1 MAQSMH
7 GGYNKNDNETLKA
20 SGQQDASKTL
30 VGNWAEERALQEV
43 QSWVQMVEN
52 GGRGA
57 VSLLF
62 FISLGPD
69 NERLY

>member
-1 MAQSMH
+1 MH

-20 SGQQDASKTL
+20 TGQQDASKTL

-43 QSWVQMVEN
+43 QMVEN

-62 FISLGPD
+62 FISFGPD